1 MNKLTITWCYPDI
14 LNLHGDRGNIMALER
29 IGKMLDLDVEVK
41 KIENYDE
48 NIDFENTDIL
58 FFNPGE
64 LKSVEYIINALERQR
79 KELKNYIEHNKYIIA
94 IGTTGAVF
102 ANRITRIDK
111 GELIGLGFLD
121 MNCKERDKIV
131 GDDLICTVKDT
142 DIKLN
147 GNEISIL
154 DTTLN
159 SDIEFAKVSYGYGN
173 SGYEVRK
180 EGARYKNLIFTNLL
194 GPLFVKNPWY
204 AEEIIKGAMK
214 VKKQEIDDSIEESY
228 YDIELKSMK
237 AIEDYNEN
245 K

>member
-29 IGKMLDLDVEVK
+29 VGKMLDLDVEVK

-48 NIDFENTDIL
+48 DIDFENTDIL

-102 ANRITRIDK
+102 SNRITRIDK
-111 GELIGLGFLD
+111 GELVGLGFLD
-121 MNCKERDKIV
+121 MNCKERETIV

-142 DIKLN
+142 NIKLN

-173 SGYEVRK
+173 NGYDVKK

-204 AEEIIKGAMK
+204 AEKIIKDAMR
-214 VKKQEIDDSIEESY
+214 VKKIEVEDEIEEKF